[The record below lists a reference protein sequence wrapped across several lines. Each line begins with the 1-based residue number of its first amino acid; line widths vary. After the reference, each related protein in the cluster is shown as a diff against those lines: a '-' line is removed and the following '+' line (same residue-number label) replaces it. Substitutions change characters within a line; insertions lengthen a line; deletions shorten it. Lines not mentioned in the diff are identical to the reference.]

1 MNKNEFLN
9 NLRAALAVL
18 PEEEVQKTI
27 DYYSEIIDDAV
38 EEGESEQDIT
48 ERLGGVDEI
57 ADKIINETPVQKLK
71 RKYGLTAVILIA
83 VGSPI
88 WITIAAAVFAVA
100 AALYI
105 SVWAVIASLFAV
117 FAAVALGGAAM
128 LLVSV
133 PLLFVRPLDAVL
145 SFGIALVCAGLSVF
159 MFYLSVW
166 IAELVVRFTCRIFS
180 KIRRRKK

>member
-9 NLRAALAVL
+9 KLKAALAVL
-18 PEEEVQKTI
+18 PEEDIQKTV

-48 ERLGGVDEI
+48 ERLGDVNEI

-71 RKYGLTAVILIA
+71 RKYGLTAAILITA
-83 VGSPI
+83 GSPI
-88 WITIAAAVFAVA
+88 WIAIAAALLAIA

-117 FAAVALGGAAM
+117 FAAAALGGAAM
-128 LLVSV
+128 LVVSV
-133 PLLFVRPLDAVL
+133 PLLFVRPLDAML
-145 SFGIALVCAGLSVF
+145 SFGTALVCAGLSVF

-166 IAELVVRFTCRIFS
+166 IAELVVRFTCWIFS